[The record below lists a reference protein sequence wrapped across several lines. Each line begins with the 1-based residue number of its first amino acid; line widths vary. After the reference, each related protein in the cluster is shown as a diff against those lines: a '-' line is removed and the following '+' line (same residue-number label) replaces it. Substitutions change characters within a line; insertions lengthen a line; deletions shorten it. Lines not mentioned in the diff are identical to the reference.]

1 MPGKACW
8 GESTREEALVSQ
20 IYLIFLLKIMGTTQI
35 DYSEKKGDRK
45 KENIK
50 FEELVF
56 DDNNYPWLPTAI
68 FYKWEKWDF
77 SIKYK
82 VFVKRFL

>member
-1 MPGKACW
+1 
-8 GESTREEALVSQ
+8 
-20 IYLIFLLKIMGTTQI
+20 MGTTQI
-35 DYSEKKGDRK
+35 DYSEKIKEIEK
-45 KENIK
+45 NENIK

-77 SIKYK
+77 SIKFP